1 MKRAYSKERID
12 VKHLLLTL
20 LLIVTVVPPLAYAHH
35 SMAMFDASKTVSL
48 EGTVKSFKWTSPHA
62 FIEVTVPYKS
72 GPIDWSVEMGGGGV
86 TTLLQAGWTPT
97 TIKFGDKVTVTCH
110 PLRNGDAGC
119 NFQTLTL
126 PDGKVM
132 TLGGGGGAGAGANNA
147 NP

>member
-1 MKRAYSKERID
+1 MKNTFLIF
-12 VKHLLLTL
+12 LL
-20 LLIVTVVPPLAYAHH
+20 VVVVGAPAAYAHH
-35 SMAMFDASKTVSL
+35 SMAMFDASKSVTI

-72 GPIDWSVEMGGGGV
+72 GPVDWSVEMGGGGV

-97 TIKFGDKVTVTCH
+97 TVKFGDKVKVTCH

-119 NFQTLTL
+119 NFQTVTL

-132 TLGGGGGAGAGANNA
+132 RLGAGAGGGNDA